1 MTLRARGHVTLRARG
16 HVTWSTRQAPEAPVA
31 DNRVDMVAAS
41 GNGAGGRDILVGS
54 PERGYFTGAMFGAS
68 PYWAENL
75 AAVTSAVTI
84 ISRTIAS
91 LPWLVYRGQTE
102 IDDHPVARLLR
113 RPDGE
118 AGLLGLPDFAE
129 WLIASA
135 LLSGNGLAAIDDDG
149 RGAPTALRPIPWNMS
164 NPQIS
169 TSGRVSFM
177 VTGGSTLPWWTGPLP
192 TIVDARDALWLR
204 DRSDGLFGR
213 SALSRAP
220 QVLGLAHEAQQFTA
234 AMFTT
239 GAKLSGVIKHPGRL
253 SKEAADRVGIS
264 WDQTHTGSGARSR
277 TPILEEGMDFTPLSM
292 TLEDAELLA
301 SRKFQTEEIARLFN
315 IPLPILNIWDHSTFT
330 NSDTASQW
338 FGQLTLAPWCKKI
351 EGEFGRVLFNDPAH
365 RLEIDLSALMRGSF
379 STRIA
384 SEISLVRAGV
394 LAADEVRTS
403 EGWPARGGAAN
414 ELVAQ
419 ATGGRPGGTEDGQ
432 GDSQQPS
439 GASGRGNGAA
449 RRFSK

>member
-1 MTLRARGHVTLRARG
+1 MAMAIGAWLRGLL
-16 HVTWSTRQAPEAPVA
+16 TRQAPEAPFDGANGA
-31 DNRVDMVAAS
+31 DPTSNTAVTGGA
-41 GNGAGGRDILVGS
+41 AGGRDILIGS

-75 AAVTSAVTI
+75 AAVVSAVTI

-102 IDDHPVARLLR
+102 IDDHPVCRLLR

-129 WLIASA
+129 WLIAST

-149 RGAPTALRPIPWNMS
+149 RGAPVGLRPIPWNMS

-177 VTGGSTLPWWTGPLP
+177 VTGAAGNLPWWPGPLP
-192 TIVDARDALWLR
+192 TIVDARDCLWLR

-220 QVLGLAHEAQQFTA
+220 QVLGLAFEAQQFSA
-234 AMFTT
+234 GMFRS
-239 GAKLSGVIKHPGRL
+239 GAKLSGIVTHPGRL
-253 SKEAADRVGIS
+253 SAEASGRIASSWQQTYAGSAAPSRV
-264 WDQTHTGSGARSR
+264 AV
-277 TPILEEGMDFTPLSM
+277 LEEGMQFVPLSM

-338 FGQLTLAPWCKKI
+338 FGQLCLAPLISKI
-351 EGEFGRVLFNDPAH
+351 SAEFGRVLFNDSSY
-365 RLEIDLSALMRGSF
+365 RLEIDLSGLMRGSF
-379 STRIA
+379 STRIQ
-384 SEISLVRAGV
+384 SEIAMVRSGV
-394 LAADEVRTS
+394 LTANEMRIA
-403 EGWPARGGAAN
+403 EGWPALPGGDT
-414 ELVAQ
+414 LVMQ
-419 ATGGRPGGTEDGQ
+419 ATGGRPPNVEDGA
-432 GDSQQPS
+432 GDSPPS
-439 GASGRGNGAA
+439 LNGSGRGANGTAA
-449 RRFSK
+449 